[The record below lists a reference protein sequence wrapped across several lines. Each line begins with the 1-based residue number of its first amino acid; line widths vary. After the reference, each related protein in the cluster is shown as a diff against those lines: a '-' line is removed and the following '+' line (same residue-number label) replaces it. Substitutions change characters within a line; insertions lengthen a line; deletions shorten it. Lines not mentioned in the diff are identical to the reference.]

1 MPGNTTY
8 VAGFVQGSVG
18 DTSPNTCAVHHCIS
32 PLLLYSLSV
41 VYPRLGAFCESPGK
55 PYDGLPC
62 VANSSTCGERVQ
74 ECHGRGPAFT
84 EDAYGFAS
92 SAEIGA
98 RQARAAG
105 AILRRGTGDGMTP
118 VVGSVRSVHVYVDMS
133 RYGFALGNGTRVRTC
148 PAAMGESTWFFFF
161 LFFFLV
167 QDVPS

>member
-1 MPGNTTY
+1 
-8 VAGFVQGSVG
+8 
-18 DTSPNTCAVHHCIS
+18 
-32 PLLLYSLSV
+32 V

-55 PYDGLPC
+55 QYDGLPC

-105 AILRRGTGDGMTP
+105 AIVRRGTGDGMTP

-133 RYGFALGNGTRVRTC
+133 RYGFALGNGTRVSTC
-148 PAAMGESTWFFFF
+148 PAAMGESTWFFFLSF
-161 LFFFLV
+161 LL
-167 QDVPS
+167 SCAGRAKLM